1 MDLTFTNRAMQPMGG
16 FAIQFNKNSFGVAPA
31 VPIPNTP
38 LPQNQSTEISLLL
51 NASKLLKTTHTSLL
65 QKEGV
70 IFLVYKI
77 YKRYAI
83 C

>member
-1 MDLTFTNRAMQPMGG
+1 MGFELLVFCLLGTFSRRQGQPYMDLTLTNRAMQPMGG

-51 NASKLLKTTHTSLL
+51 NTSK
-65 QKEGV
+65 
-70 IFLVYKI
+70 
-77 YKRYAI
+77 
-83 C
+83 